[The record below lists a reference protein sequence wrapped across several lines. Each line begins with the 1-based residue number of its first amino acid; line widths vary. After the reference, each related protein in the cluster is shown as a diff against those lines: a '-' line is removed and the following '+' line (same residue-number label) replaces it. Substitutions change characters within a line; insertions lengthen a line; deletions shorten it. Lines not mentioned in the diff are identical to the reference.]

1 MKRYAKITGGFVLLV
16 TGVALLALPGPGLVV
31 IALGLAVLAR
41 EFAWARNLLDRIKH
55 QVEKLRPKKS
65 PPEHRDTP
73 AS

>member
-16 TGVALLALPGPGLVV
+16 AGVVLLPLPGPGLLV

-41 EFAWARNLLDRIKH
+41 EFAWAHNLLNRIKH

-65 PPEHRDTP
+65 PPGHRDTP